1 MADETVEI
9 DVNID
14 VNTEEAGGKF
24 VRLQTQIRE
33 TRTAL
38 QQAAEAGDKLRFG
51 QLKDQLDD
59 LEDSLEKTTLQS
71 KKFDDALA
79 SAPGPIG
86 AVGGALKG
94 LDGAFKFLMANPY
107 VAIIAGI
114 AGALLA
120 MKKSLEST
128 AEGQETLNRLSKAFS
143 SVLGPIL
150 ATIESVAVP
159 LFNGFAFV
167 LEKVGEGFAYVAEK
181 MGISS
186 RKIAEAS
193 TQGNKE
199 FYDAA
204 QRDLDNMAKVQAI
217 LKDQE
222 NQRIQATKQARADA
236 QAELKRLTE
245 EDKKAFTDLIETY
258 NRELDEY
265 YKRKKQL
272 QGVQIITQKELR
284 AMDAAEAEEAAKKK
298 KEEDDK
304 RIAEQ
309 QKVMSTMTN
318 YTLLALQKQF
328 GAQKK
333 VAEDTDKLGKWL
345 NSEEKKRLD
354 EKIQAIE
361 ATLQIVAGLVDEQSV
376 AGKAV
381 AVALTLID
389 TYQSA
394 TAAYKAVVGI
404 PVVGPTLAPIAAA
417 AAIAAGL
424 ATVKK
429 IVSTKVPSAKGEGQ
443 AAGSSGAGG
452 ASTPAFS
459 QPNIAAPQ
467 IGATANQQGQLAGI
481 VAGALDRN
489 NSVGQPIRAYVIG
502 QDITSE
508 QQLQRRIR
516 TAARLGG

>member
-1 MADETVEI
+1 MADEVVEI

-24 VRLQTQIRE
+24 TRLQTQIRD

-38 QQAAEAGDKLRFG
+38 QQAAESGDKLRFNA
-51 QLKDQLDD
+51 LKDQLDD

-114 AGALLA
+114 AAALVA

-150 ATIESVAVP
+150 ATLESIAVP
-159 LFNGFAFV
+159 LFNNFAFI
-167 LEKVGEGFAYVAEK
+167 LEKVGQGFAYVAEK
-181 MGISS
+181 IGIS
-186 RKIAEAS
+186 RKKITEAT

-204 QRDLDNMAKVQAI
+204 QRDLDNMARVQSL
-217 LKDQE
+217 LKEQE
-222 NQRIQATKQARADA
+222 DKRIQATKQARAEA
-236 QAELKRLTE
+236 QAELKRLAE
-245 EDKKAFTDLIETY
+245 EDKKAFEDRMAGYEK
-258 NRELDEY
+258 ELDEY
-265 YKRKKQL
+265 YKRRKQL
-272 QGVQIITQKELR
+272 QGVQIITQKEIR
-284 AMDAAEAEEAAKKK
+284 AAEAAEAEEAAKKQ

-304 RIAEQ
+304 RIANQ
-309 QKVMSTMTN
+309 MSTMSKITN
-318 YTLLALQKQF
+318 FTLQAIQKQTD
-328 GAQKK
+328 AKQKAAIK
-333 VAEDTDKLGKWL
+333 EDEILKWL
-345 NSEEKKRLD
+345 NSEEKKKLD
-354 EKIQAIE
+354 EKINAVE
-361 ATLQIVAGLVDEQSV
+361 ATLQIVAGLVDQQSV
-376 AGKAV
+376 AGKAI

-394 TAAYKAVVGI
+394 TAAYKATVGI

-424 ATVKK
+424 ASVKK
-429 IVSTKVPSAKGEGQ
+429 IVSTKVPSAKGQGQ
-443 AAGSSGAGG
+443 AAGSSSGG

-459 QPNIAAPQ
+459 QPAIAAPQ

-481 VAGALDRN
+481 VAEIG
-489 NSVGQPIRAYVIG
+489 RAHV
-502 QDITSE
+502 
-508 QQLQRRIR
+508 
-516 TAARLGG
+516 

>member
-1 MADETVEI
+1 MADEVVEI

-24 VRLQTQIRE
+24 TRLQTQIRE

-38 QQAAEAGDKLRFG
+38 QQAAEAGDKLRFN

-79 SAPGPIG
+79 SAPGPVG
-86 AVGGALKG
+86 ALGGALKG
-94 LDGAFKFLMANPY
+94 LDGAFKFLMANPF
-107 VAIIAGI
+107 VAFLAAIA
-114 AGALLA
+114 AALMA
-120 MKKSLEST
+120 MKRSLEST
-128 AEGQETLNRLSKAFS
+128 AEGQQTLNRLSSAFS

-150 ATIESVAVP
+150 ATIEKVAVP
-159 LFNGFAFV
+159 LFNGLAFI
-167 LEKVGEGFAYVAEK
+167 LEKVGQGFSKFAQLL
-181 MGISS
+181 GISS
-186 RKIAEAS
+186 GKIKEATLS
-193 TQGNKE
+193 V
-199 FYDAA
+199 D
-204 QRDLDNMAKVQAI
+204 KVQQETNAAEQKRQEELTKKQKDEADRRAANAKKAAI
-217 LKDQE
+217 
-222 NQRIQATKQARADA
+222 DA

-245 EDKKAFTDLIETY
+245 EDKKAFEDRMAGY
-258 NRELDEY
+258 NKELDDY
-265 YKRKKQL
+265 YARRKQL
-272 QGVQIITQKELR
+272 QGVQIITQKEIR
-284 AMDAAEAEEAAKKK
+284 AAEAAEAEAAAKKQ
-298 KEEDDK
+298 KEDDDK
-304 RIAEQ
+304 RIATQ
-309 QKVMSTMTN
+309 MSTMSKITN
-318 YTLLALQKQF
+318 FTLQAIQKQTD
-328 GAQKK
+328 ANKK
-333 VAEDTDKLGKWL
+333 GAEDQDKIGKWL

-354 EKIQAIE
+354 EKINAVE
-361 ATLQIVAGLVDEQSV
+361 ATLQIVANLVDQQSV
-376 AGKAV
+376 AGKAI

-394 TAAYKAVVGI
+394 TAAYKATVGI

-424 ATVKK
+424 ASVKK
-429 IVSTKVPSAKGEGQ
+429 IVSTKVPSAKGQGQ
-443 AAGSSGAGG
+443 AAGSSSGG

-459 QPNIAAPQ
+459 QPAIAAPQ

-489 NSVGQPIRAYVIG
+489 NSEGRPIRAYVVG
-502 QDITSE
+502 NEITSQ

>member
-38 QQAAEAGDKLRFG
+38 QEAAATGDNLKFN
-51 QLKDQLDD
+51 QLKGQLDD

-86 AVGGALKG
+86 AMGGALKG
-94 LDGAFKFLMANPY
+94 LDGAFKFLMANPF
-107 VAIIAGI
+107 VAFLAAIA
-114 AGALLA
+114 AALMA

-128 AEGQETLNRLSKAFS
+128 AEGQKTLNRLSSAFS
-143 SVLGPIL
+143 SILGPIL
-150 ATIESVAVP
+150 ATVEKVAVP
-159 LFNGFAFV
+159 LFNGFAFI
-167 LEKVGEGFAYVAEK
+167 LEKVGAAFSFVAQK

-186 RKIAEAS
+186 AKIKEATLS
-193 TQGNKE
+193 V
-199 FYDAA
+199 D
-204 QRDLDNMAKVQAI
+204 KVQQDTNAAEQ
-217 LKDQE
+217 KRQE
-222 NQRIQATKQARADA
+222 ELTRKQKEEADKRAANAKKAREDA

-245 EDKKAFTDLIETY
+245 EDKKAFEDRMAGY
-258 NRELDEY
+258 NKELDDY
-265 YKRKKQL
+265 YARKKKFQNVEIMT
-272 QGVQIITQKELR
+272 QAQIR
-284 AMDAAEAEEAAKKK
+284 AMDAAEAEEKAKKQ
-298 KEEDDK
+298 KEIDDK

-309 QKVMSTMTN
+309 MKVMASMTN
-318 YTLLALQKQF
+318 YTLISIQKQTD
-328 GAQKK
+328 AKQKAAIK
-333 VAEDTDKLGKWL
+333 EDEILKWL
-345 NSEEKKRLD
+345 NSEEKKKLD
-354 EKIQAIE
+354 EKVNAVE
-361 ATLQIVAGLVDEQSV
+361 ATLQLVAGLVDQQSV
-376 AGKAV
+376 AGKAI

-394 TAAYKAVVGI
+394 TAAYKATVGI

-429 IVSTKVPSAKGEGQ
+429 IISTKVPSAKGEGQ
-443 AAGSSGAGG
+443 AAGSSGGG

-489 NSVGQPIRAYVIG
+489 NSEGRPIRAYVVG
-502 QDITSE
+502 NDVTTE

>member
-38 QQAAEAGDKLRFG
+38 QEAAATGDNLRFN
-51 QLKDQLDD
+51 QLKGQLDD

-86 AVGGALKG
+86 AMGGALKG
-94 LDGAFKFLMANPY
+94 LDGAFKFLMANPF
-107 VAIIAGI
+107 VAFLAAIA
-114 AGALLA
+114 AALMA
-120 MKKSLEST
+120 MKKALSST
-128 AEGQETLNRLSKAFS
+128 AEGQQTLNRLSSAFS

-150 ATIESVAVP
+150 ATIEKVAVP
-159 LFNGFAFV
+159 VFNGFAFI
-167 LEKVGEGFAYVAEK
+167 LEKVGQGFSKFAQLL
-181 MGISS
+181 GISS
-186 RKIAEAS
+186 SKIAEATLS
-193 TQGNKE
+193 TDKVQQDANAAEKKRQEELTQKNKE
-199 FYDAA
+199 EADKRAA
-204 QRDLDNMAKVQAI
+204 NA
-217 LKDQE
+217 
-222 NQRIQATKQARADA
+222 KQARADA

-245 EDKKAFTDLIETY
+245 EDKKAFEERMAGY
-258 NRELDEY
+258 NKELEDY
-265 YKRKKQL
+265 YARKKQF
-272 QGVQIITQKELR
+272 QNVQIITQKEIR
-284 AMDAAEAEEAAKKK
+284 AAEAAEAEAAAKKK
-298 KEEDDK
+298 KEDDDK
-304 RIAEQ
+304 RLAEQ

-333 VAEDTDKLGKWL
+333 VTEDTDKLGKWL

-354 EKIQAIE
+354 DKINAIE
-361 ATLQIVAGLVDEQSV
+361 ATLQIVANLVDEQSV
-376 AGKAV
+376 AGKAI

-424 ATVKK
+424 ASVKK
-429 IVSTKVPSAKGEGQ
+429 IVSTKVPSAKGSGQ
-443 AAGSSGAGG
+443 AAGASSGG

-459 QPNIAAPQ
+459 QPTIAAPQ

-489 NSVGQPIRAYVIG
+489 NSEGRPIRAYVVG
-502 QDITSE
+502 NDVTTE

>member
-38 QQAAEAGDKLRFG
+38 QQAAEAGDKLRFNE
-51 QLKDQLDD
+51 LKNQLDD

-79 SAPGPIG
+79 SAPGPVG
-86 AVGGALKG
+86 ALGSALKG

-114 AGALLA
+114 AAALIA

-128 AEGQETLNRLSKAFS
+128 AEGQKTLNRLSQGFS
-143 SVLGPIL
+143 SILGPIL
-150 ATIESVAVP
+150 ATLEKVAVP
-159 LFNGFAFV
+159 LFNGLAFV
-167 LEKVGEGFAYVAEK
+167 LEKVGQGFAKFAQLLGIAPEKVKEATLSVDKVQQDANAAEK
-181 MGISS
+181 K
-186 RKIAEAS
+186 RQEEL
-193 TQGNKE
+193 TQKNKE
-199 FYDAA
+199 EADKRAA
-204 QRDLDNMAKVQAI
+204 NAKKA
-217 LKDQE
+217 
-222 NQRIQATKQARADA
+222 AADA

-245 EDKKAFTDLIETY
+245 EDKKAFDDRMAGYTK
-258 NRELDEY
+258 ELDDY
-265 YKRKKQL
+265 YARKKQL
-272 QGVQIITQKELR
+272 QNVDIMTQAEIR
-284 AMDAAEAEEAAKKK
+284 AMDAADAEEKAKKQ
-298 KEEDDK
+298 KEIDDK
-304 RIAEQ
+304 RIAQQ
-309 QKVMSTMTN
+309 QKTLGSMTN
-318 YTLLALQKQF
+318 YTLLALEKQF

-333 VAEDTDKLGKWL
+333 ITEDTDKLGKWL

-354 EKIQAIE
+354 DKINAIE
-361 ATLQIVAGLVDEQSV
+361 ATLQIVANLVDEQSV
-376 AGKAV
+376 AGKAI

-424 ATVKK
+424 ASVKK

-443 AAGSSGAGG
+443 AAGSSGGG
-452 ASTPAFS
+452 VSTPAFS
-459 QPNIAAPQ
+459 QPSIGAPQ
-467 IGATANQQGQLAGI
+467 IGPTANQQGQLAGI

-489 NSVGQPIRAYVIG
+489 NSMGQPIRAYVVG
-502 QDITSE
+502 SDVTTE

>member
-1 MADETVEI
+1 MADEVVEI

-24 VRLQTQIRE
+24 TRLQTQIRE

-38 QQAAEAGDKLRFG
+38 QQAAETGDKLRFN
-51 QLKDQLDD
+51 QLKNQLDD

-79 SAPGPIG
+79 SAPGPVG
-86 AVGGALKG
+86 ALGGALKG

-114 AGALLA
+114 AAALMA
-120 MKKSLEST
+120 MKRSLEST
-128 AEGQETLNRLSKAFS
+128 AEGQQTLNRLSSAFS

-150 ATIESVAVP
+150 ATLEKVAVP
-159 LFNGFAFV
+159 LFNGLAFV
-167 LEKVGEGFAYVAEK
+167 LEKVGQGFAKFAQLLGIAPEK
-181 MGISS
+181 I
-186 RKIAEAS
+186 KEATLS
-193 TQGNKE
+193 V
-199 FYDAA
+199 D
-204 QRDLDNMAKVQAI
+204 KVQQDANAAEQKRQEE
-217 LKDQE
+217 LTKKQKDE
-222 NQRIQATKQARADA
+222 ADRRAANAKKAREEA

-245 EDKKAFTDLIETY
+245 EDKKAFEDRMAAY
-258 NRELDEY
+258 NKELDDY
-265 YKRKKQL
+265 YARRKQL
-272 QGVQIITQKELR
+272 QGVQIITQKEIR
-284 AMDAAEAEEAAKKK
+284 AAEAAEAEAAAKKQ
-298 KEEDDK
+298 KEDDDK
-304 RIAEQ
+304 RIATQ
-309 QKVMSTMTN
+309 MSTMSKITN
-318 YTLLALQKQF
+318 FTLQAIQKQTD
-328 GAQKK
+328 ANKK
-333 VAEDTDKLGKWL
+333 GAEDQDKIGKWL

-354 EKIQAIE
+354 EKIQAVE
-361 ATLQIVAGLVDEQSV
+361 ATLQIVSNLVDQQSV
-376 AGKAV
+376 AGKAI

-424 ATVKK
+424 ASVKK
-429 IVSTKVPSAKGEGQ
+429 IVSTKVPSAKGSGQ
-443 AAGSSGAGG
+443 AAGSSSGG

-459 QPNIAAPQ
+459 QPAIAAPQ

-489 NSVGQPIRAYVIG
+489 NSMGQPIRAYVVG
-502 QDITSE
+502 NDVTTE